1 MKGGY
6 FHYWIMCQL
15 FLNDRGKTVWSLK
28 CGKVVEMPNII
39 AAWRSHVQTARVY
52 HTSIKHD
59 SNWRIIRWTRC
70 HLMCEG
76 TSVQWRLR
84 LWRKMMTKI
93 MMMKSLAEIGKRFD
107 GGRPSLITYC
117 TSSHPHPLS
126 CRLLLFSL
134 YIYIYI
140 CSIST
145 SQEQLSK

>member
-107 GGRPSLITYC
+107 GGRPSLPAHTHTLFHAGCYC
-117 TSSHPHPLS
+117 SVYIYI
-126 CRLLLFSL
+126 